1 MVYWGVGTDAD
12 HTQGDAVS
20 QYAGVMP
27 QLVAAVQSP
36 DNVVSSHIYFDR
48 LYLVFRDGSVAACTL
63 DGGDAPTWQKVI
75 AGPEYSKLFND

>member
-1 MVYWGVGTDAD
+1 MVYWGVDTDAD

-36 DNVVSSHIYFDR
+36 DNVVSSHLLDNQ
-48 LYLVFRDGSVAACTL
+48 LLVVFRDGSVAAVQL
-63 DGGDAPTWQKVI
+63 DEKTPTWQKVI